1 MEGTCLNWQVV
12 NPVPAFV
19 AFDLTS
25 VDEFPSDTRFI
36 FLYNPFTL
44 ANPEAMTRQLQNPTL
59 ESRETDNAG
68 GYTPLMESSVE
79 TPLCKECCVQKHT
92 HEAKIHSGFISLIYT
107 IYLLICSNLKCDNVR
122 RKLDVS
128 SVLLST
134 QRHWTVDWSS
144 VLAISML
151 SLKPRLGSKG
161 NKSFGNATMARNV
174 GRDHNQVGYVGEQV
188 KSAGRQEKCHLPGRF
203 YDDNTQDTQLTSGLQ
218 VENAD
223 PMWHRHVYDRGGCA
237 QEYLEYLA
245 QGTKSCNPL
254 KPDPFLNMHL
264 LGLSNILSKGHMKTF
279 GFLVVALTMIQT
291 RGWGNK
297 GGDKG
302 NPV

>member
-1 MEGTCLNWQVV
+1 MEGACLNC
-12 NPVPAFV
+12 
-19 AFDLTS
+19 

-36 FLYNPFTL
+36 FLYNPFAL
-44 ANPEAMTRQLQNPTL
+44 ANLEAMARQLQNPTL
-59 ESRETDNAG
+59 EGRETDNAG
-68 GYTPLMESSVE
+68 GYTTLMESSVE
-79 TPLCKECCVQKHT
+79 TRLCKKCCVQKHT
-92 HEAKIHSGFISLIYT
+92 HEAKIHSGLISLIYT
-107 IYLLICSNLKCDNVR
+107 RYLLICSNPKCDNVR

-144 VLAISML
+144 VLAIAML

-161 NKSFGNATMARNV
+161 NKSFVNATMARNV
-174 GRDHNQVGYVGEQV
+174 GTDHNQLG
-188 KSAGRQEKCHLPGRF
+188 F

-237 QEYLEYLA
+237 QEYPEYFA
-245 QGTKSCNPL
+245 QVTKSCNPL
-254 KPDPFLNMHL
+254 KPDLFLNMRL

-291 RGWGNK
+291 RGWDKK